1 MAKVLGYDKLYIP
14 RIAYTTGDLDIHDLV
29 VEADND
35 RFANARGDRI
45 LFISTILN
53 CVATVSDRHSCIPL
67 WKPKFISSLVNE
79 DRCHLNGLAMVAG
92 KPRYV
97 TLCGQFDVVD
107 GWRDKRQ
114 GGGCIIDIQSDQV
127 IATGLSMP
135 QDFIRVSCA
144 C

>member
-1 MAKVLGYDKLYIP
+1 MIYSEQITIPHTDDIACGHKTNNYDLM
-14 RIAYTTGDLDIHDLV
+14 

-79 DRCHLNGLAMVAG
+79 DRCHL
-92 KPRYV
+92 
-97 TLCGQFDVVD
+97 
-107 GWRDKRQ
+107 
-114 GGGCIIDIQSDQV
+114 S
-127 IATGLSMP
+127 
-135 QDFIRVSCA
+135 
-144 C
+144 